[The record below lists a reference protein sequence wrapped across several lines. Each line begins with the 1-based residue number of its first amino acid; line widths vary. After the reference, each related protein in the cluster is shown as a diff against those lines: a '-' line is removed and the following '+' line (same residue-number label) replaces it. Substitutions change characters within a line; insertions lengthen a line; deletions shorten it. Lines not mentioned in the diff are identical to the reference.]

1 MEINKTL
8 FFWIILPCLFQGI
21 LKQLLNLI
29 WAVGQIRQK
38 YSNLSRKLA
47 FVTIYSQKKSYL
59 LLLYNWPRCPL
70 WDECKCGIA
79 DKVGTMCHVK
89 YGIMC
94 SLDISRHSRVDYIQY
109 QNYSWITITQIL
121 HSDILAW
128 QKNVI
133 TVPNS
138 VQNYCKTS
146 QQPAAVLS
154 LMTMTKTVN
163 DISLLEPSTW
173 TTWRCLIQPFMC

>member
-1 MEINKTL
+1 MSFTL
-8 FFWIILPCLFQGI
+8 LDYTTLPI
-21 LKQLLNLI
+21 PRNIETTAKP
-29 WAVGQIRQK
+29 
-38 YSNLSRKLA
+38 NLSSWSDQTTIIRLLL
-47 FVTIYSQKKSYL
+47 FSNMSIYSLKKIYFPPIV
-59 LLLYNWPRCPL
+59 YNWPRFPL